1 MVIYI
6 VYEKFYS
13 DFENG
18 EDDAIFIECS
28 FKSKKKAIK
37 KANAL
42 MNEVKSRHLY
52 IDENIK
58 NKKNPFKKN
67 NLVDFYKEEIGQEQ
81 KVSSIGIEETKLV
94 A

>member
-28 FKSKKKAIK
+28 FKNKKKAIK

>member
-28 FKSKKKAIK
+28 FKNKKKGIK
-37 KANAL
+37 KAKAL

>member
-28 FKSKKKAIK
+28 FKNKKKAIK
-37 KANAL
+37 KAKAL